1 MSEPQKLEGPLIQ
14 LKGIEKRYQ
23 SGEQEVTVLHPLD
36 LCIQAGEMVAIV
48 GASGSG
54 KSTLMNLLGCL
65 DRPSAGQY
73 LFRGQDT
80 ARLDALAL
88 ARLRCHHFGFIFQRY
103 HLLPH
108 LDATANVEIPAVY
121 AGTARA
127 ERQQRARALLSRL
140 GLADRSHHRPGQLSG
155 GQQQRVSI
163 ARALANGGEVILADE
178 PTGALDSHSGKEVMA
193 ILKELHAQGHTIILV
208 THDMA
213 VANHADRIITLRDG
227 RVVED
232 SAQPAKSADQAGRI
246 DTLRD
251 GRVVEDSGQ
260 AAKSA
265 NHADRIDTLR
275 DERAAEE
282 NGQDAP
288 AAQGTALPQAGVTKA
303 AGKPSKGA
311 IPPHIAPAK
320 GSKLGWDRYREA
332 ARMAVHAMLAH
343 RMRTFLTMLGIII
356 GIAAVVSVVALGQG
370 ARAKVINDINAMG
383 TNTIDIFPGKDWG
396 DEKAAS
402 IQTLNERDLDALLGQ
417 PYLEGASP
425 QIATSGQL
433 RYRNKTSTGNVVGV
447 GSDFFRVKGMTLT
460 QGRLFD
466 ERDIQSRTAVAVV
479 DGKTIESL
487 LGKEDPVG
495 QVVLVGTL
503 PVRII
508 GVVAQETGFGR
519 SSQSVSIW
527 LPYSAVMSRLISQN
541 HFSQITIRVKDG
553 IQPALAEQAAVAL
566 LTQRHGVKDFFTFS
580 SDSIIK
586 SVEKTTATMTLL
598 VSAIAVISLIV
609 GGVGVMNI
617 MLVSVVERTREIGIR
632 IAVGARQSDI
642 LQQFLIEAVMVS
654 LLGGLLGIGL
664 ALLIGFVFSLFVES
678 FQMSFSLFSILM
690 AFGCSSLIGILFGY
704 LPARNAAR
712 LDPVEA
718 LARE

>member
-1 MSEPQKLEGPLIQ
+1 MSEPLIQ
-14 LKGIEKRYQ
+14 LKGIERRYQ

-36 LCIQAGEMVAIV
+36 LTIEAGEMIAIV

-80 ARLDALAL
+80 ATLDALSL

-108 LDATANVEIPAVY
+108 LNAAANVEIPAVY
-121 AGTARA
+121 AGTSRPDRQARSN
-127 ERQQRARALLSRL
+127 ALLTRL
-140 GLADRSHHRPGQLSG
+140 GLSDRSHHTPGQLSG

-178 PTGALDSHSGKEVMA
+178 PTGALDSQSGKEVMA

-213 VANHADRIITLRDG
+213 VASHADRIITLHDG
-227 RVVED
+227 RV
-232 SAQPAKSADQAGRI
+232 
-246 DTLRD
+246 L
-251 GRVVEDSGQ
+251 EDSGKP
-260 AAKSA
+260 ATTTA
-265 NHADRIDTLR
+265 RL
-275 DERAAEE
+275 
-282 NGQDAP
+282 P
-288 AAQGTALPQAGVTKA
+288 AASPA
-303 AGKPSKGA
+303 ARASGND
-311 IPPHIAPAK
+311 
-320 GSKLGWDRYREA
+320 WDRYREA
-332 ARMAVHAMLAH
+332 GRMALHAMLAH

-370 ARAKVINDINAMG
+370 ARAKVVDQINAMG

-402 IQTLNERDLDALLGQ
+402 IQTLNKRDLDALLGQ

-425 QIATSGQL
+425 QIASSGQL
-433 RYRNKTSTGNVVGV
+433 RYRNKTSSGSIVGV
-447 GSDFFRVKGMTLT
+447 GSDFFRVKGMKLT
-460 QGRLFD
+460 SGRLFD
-466 ERDIQSRTAVAVV
+466 ERDIQNRAAVAVV

-508 GVVAQETGFGR
+508 GVVEEETGFGR
-519 SSQSVSIW
+519 SSQSVNVW

-541 HFSQITIRVKDG
+541 HFSQLTIRVKDG
-553 IQPALAEQAAVAL
+553 VQPALAEQAAIEL

-654 LLGGLLGIGL
+654 LLGGMLGVGVSLFIGL
-664 ALLIGFVFSLFVES
+664 LFSLFVES
-678 FQMSFSLFSILM
+678 IQMQFSLFSILM

>member
-1 MSEPQKLEGPLIQ
+1 MSEPLIQ
-14 LKGIEKRYQ
+14 LKGIERRYQ

-36 LCIQAGEMVAIV
+36 LTIEAGEMIAIV

-65 DRPSAGQY
+65 DRPSSGQY

-80 ARLDALAL
+80 ATLDALSL

-108 LDATANVEIPAVY
+108 LNAAANVEIPAVY
-121 AGTARA
+121 AGTPRA
-127 ERQQRARALLSRL
+127 ERQARSQALLTRL
-140 GLADRSHHRPGQLSG
+140 GLSDRSHHTPSQLSG

-178 PTGALDSHSGKEVMA
+178 PTGALDSQSGKEVMA

-208 THDMA
+208 THDME
-213 VANHADRIITLRDG
+213 VASHADRIITLKDG
-227 RVVED
+227 RV
-232 SAQPAKSADQAGRI
+232 Q
-246 DTLRD
+246 
-251 GRVVEDSGQ
+251 EDSGRKP
-260 AAKSA
+260 AAVPVTPTA
-265 NHADRIDTLR
+265 
-275 DERAAEE
+275 
-282 NGQDAP
+282 AP
-288 AAQGTALPQAGVTKA
+288 AGKEGAG
-303 AGKPSKGA
+303 
-311 IPPHIAPAK
+311 HD
-320 GSKLGWDRYREA
+320 WDRYREA
-332 ARMAVHAMLAH
+332 ARMALHAMLAH

-370 ARAKVINDINAMG
+370 ARAKVIDQINAMG

-402 IQTLNERDLDALLGQ
+402 IQTLNKRDLDALLGQ

-425 QIATSGQL
+425 QIAAPGQL
-433 RYRNKTSTGNVVGV
+433 RYRNKTSSGSIVGV
-447 GSDFFRVKGMTLT
+447 GNDFFRVKGMKLT
-460 QGRLFD
+460 NGRLFD
-466 ERDIQSRTAVAVV
+466 ERDIQNRAAVAVV

-487 LGKEDPVG
+487 LGKQDPVG

-508 GVVAQETGFGR
+508 GVVEEETGFGR
-519 SSQSVSIW
+519 SSQSVNVW

-541 HFSQITIRVKDG
+541 HFSQLTIRVKDG
-553 IQPALAEQAAVAL
+553 VQPALAEQAAIEL

-586 SVEKTTATMTLL
+586 SVENTTATMTLL

-654 LLGGLLGIGL
+654 LLGGMLGVGVSLFIGL
-664 ALLIGFVFSLFVES
+664 LFSLFVES
-678 FQMSFSLFSILM
+678 IQMHFSLFSILM

>member
-1 MSEPQKLEGPLIQ
+1 MSEPLIQ
-14 LKGIEKRYQ
+14 LKGIERRYQ

-36 LCIQAGEMVAIV
+36 LTIEAGEMIAIV

-80 ARLDALAL
+80 ATLDALSL

-108 LDATANVEIPAVY
+108 LNAAANVEIPAVY
-121 AGTARA
+121 AGTSRPDRQARSN
-127 ERQQRARALLSRL
+127 ALLTRL
-140 GLADRSHHRPGQLSG
+140 GLSDRSHHTPGQLSG

-178 PTGALDSHSGKEVMA
+178 PTGALDSQSGKEVMA
-193 ILKELHAQGHTIILV
+193 ILKELHVQGHTIILV

-213 VANHADRIITLRDG
+213 VASHADRIITLRDG
-227 RVVED
+227 RV
-232 SAQPAKSADQAGRI
+232 
-246 DTLRD
+246 L
-251 GRVVEDSGQ
+251 EDSGKP
-260 AAKSA
+260 ATTTAC
-265 NHADRIDTLR
+265 L
-275 DERAAEE
+275 
-282 NGQDAP
+282 P
-288 AAQGTALPQAGVTKA
+288 AASPA
-303 AGKPSKGA
+303 ARASGND
-311 IPPHIAPAK
+311 
-320 GSKLGWDRYREA
+320 WDRYREA
-332 ARMAVHAMLAH
+332 GRMALHAMLAH

-370 ARAKVINDINAMG
+370 ARAKVVDQINAMG

-402 IQTLNERDLDALLGQ
+402 IQTLNKRDLDALLGQ

-425 QIATSGQL
+425 QIASSGQL
-433 RYRNKTSTGNVVGV
+433 RYRNKTSSGSIVGV
-447 GSDFFRVKGMTLT
+447 GSDFFRVKGMKLT
-460 QGRLFD
+460 SGRLFD
-466 ERDIQSRTAVAVV
+466 ERDIQNRAAVAVV

-508 GVVAQETGFGR
+508 GVVEEETGFGR
-519 SSQSVSIW
+519 SSQSVNVW

-541 HFSQITIRVKDG
+541 HFSQLTIRVKDG
-553 IQPALAEQAAVAL
+553 VQPALAEQAAIEL

-654 LLGGLLGIGL
+654 LLGGMLGVGVSLFIGL
-664 ALLIGFVFSLFVES
+664 LFSLFVES
-678 FQMSFSLFSILM
+678 IQMQFSLFSILM

>member
-1 MSEPQKLEGPLIQ
+1 MIQ
-14 LKGIEKRYQ
+14 LKGIERRYQ

-36 LCIQAGEMVAIV
+36 LTIEAGEMIAIV

-65 DRPSAGQY
+65 DRPSSGQY

-80 ARLDALAL
+80 ATLDALSL

-108 LDATANVEIPAVY
+108 LNAAANVEIPAVY
-121 AGTARA
+121 AGTPRA
-127 ERQQRARALLSRL
+127 ERQARSQALLTRL
-140 GLADRSHHRPGQLSG
+140 GLSERSHHTPSQLSG

-178 PTGALDSHSGKEVMA
+178 PTGALDSQSGKEVMA

-208 THDMA
+208 THDME
-213 VANHADRIITLRDG
+213 VASHADRIITLKDG
-227 RVVED
+227 RV
-232 SAQPAKSADQAGRI
+232 Q
-246 DTLRD
+246 
-251 GRVVEDSGQ
+251 EDSGRKP
-260 AAKSA
+260 AAVPVTPTA
-265 NHADRIDTLR
+265 
-275 DERAAEE
+275 
-282 NGQDAP
+282 AP
-288 AAQGTALPQAGVTKA
+288 AGKEGAG
-303 AGKPSKGA
+303 
-311 IPPHIAPAK
+311 HD
-320 GSKLGWDRYREA
+320 WDRYREA
-332 ARMAVHAMLAH
+332 ARMALHAMLAH

-370 ARAKVINDINAMG
+370 ARAKVIDQINAMG

-402 IQTLNERDLDALLGQ
+402 IQTLNKRDLDALLGQ

-425 QIATSGQL
+425 QIAAPGQL
-433 RYRNKTSTGNVVGV
+433 RYRNKTSSGSIVGV
-447 GSDFFRVKGMTLT
+447 GNDFFRVKGMKLT
-460 QGRLFD
+460 NGRLFD
-466 ERDIQSRTAVAVV
+466 ERDIQNRAAVAVV

-487 LGKEDPVG
+487 LGKQDPVG

-508 GVVAQETGFGR
+508 GVVEEETGFGR
-519 SSQSVSIW
+519 SSQSVNVW

-541 HFSQITIRVKDG
+541 HFSQLTIRVKDG
-553 IQPALAEQAAVAL
+553 VQPALAEQAAIEL

-654 LLGGLLGIGL
+654 LLGGMLGVGVSLFIGL
-664 ALLIGFVFSLFVES
+664 LFSLFVES
-678 FQMSFSLFSILM
+678 IQMHFSLFSILM

>member
-1 MSEPQKLEGPLIQ
+1 MSEPLIR
-14 LKGIEKRYQ
+14 LKGIERRYQ
-23 SGEQEVTVLHPLD
+23 SGEHEVTVLHPLD
-36 LCIQAGEMVAIV
+36 LAIDAGEMVAIV

-65 DRPSAGQY
+65 DRPSRGQY

-80 ARLDALAL
+80 ATLDALSL

-108 LDATANVEIPAVY
+108 LDAAANVEIPAIY
-121 AGTARA
+121 AGTARLD
-127 ERQQRARALLSRL
+127 RQARARTLLTRL
-140 GLADRSHHRPGQLSG
+140 GLQDRSHHRPGQLSG

-178 PTGALDSHSGKEVMA
+178 PTGALDSQSGKEVMA

-213 VANHADRIITLRDG
+213 VASHADRIITLRDG

-232 SAQPAKSADQAGRI
+232 SGHRATDDNAASPSGAPAHPLPG
-246 DTLRD
+246 D
-251 GRVVEDSGQ
+251 GSQ
-260 AAKSA
+260 LAAPSV
-265 NHADRIDTLR
+265 
-275 DERAAEE
+275 
-282 NGQDAP
+282 GQDAQSTG
-288 AAQGTALPQAGVTKA
+288 AAVRTA
-303 AGKPSKGA
+303 SR
-311 IPPHIAPAK
+311 
-320 GSKLGWDRYREA
+320 GWDRYREA
-332 ARMAVHAMLAH
+332 GRMALHAMLAH

-370 ARAKVINDINAMG
+370 ARAKVIDDINAMG

-433 RYRNKTSTGNVVGV
+433 RYRNKTSSGSVIGV
-447 GSDFFRVKGMTLT
+447 GNDFFRVKGMTLT
-460 QGRLFD
+460 QGRLLD
-466 ERDIQSRTAVAVV
+466 ERDIRNRTAVAVV

-487 LGKEDPVG
+487 LGKVDPVG

-503 PVRII
+503 PVRIV
-508 GVVAQETGFGR
+508 GVVTQETGFGR
-519 SSQSVSIW
+519 SSQSVNVW
-527 LPYSAVMSRLISQN
+527 LPYSAVMSRLLSQQ
-541 HFSQITIRVKDG
+541 HFTQITIRVKDG
-553 IQPALAEQAAVAL
+553 VQPALAEQAAVAL

-580 SDSIIK
+580 SDSIVK
-586 SVEKTTATMTLL
+586 SVEKTTATLTLL

-664 ALLIGFVFSLFVES
+664 ALLIGALFSLLVES
-678 FQMSFSLFSILM
+678 FQMRFSLFSILM

>member
-1 MSEPQKLEGPLIQ
+1 MSEPLIQ
-14 LKGIEKRYQ
+14 LKGIERRYQ

-36 LCIQAGEMVAIV
+36 LTIEAGEMIAIV

-65 DRPSAGQY
+65 DRPSSGQY

-80 ARLDALAL
+80 ATLDALSL

-108 LDATANVEIPAVY
+108 LNAAANVEIPAVY
-121 AGTARA
+121 AGTPRA
-127 ERQQRARALLSRL
+127 ERQARSQALLTRL
-140 GLADRSHHRPGQLSG
+140 GLSDRSHHTPSQLSG

-178 PTGALDSHSGKEVMA
+178 PTGALDSQSGKEVMA

-208 THDMA
+208 THDME
-213 VANHADRIITLRDG
+213 VANHADRIITLKDG
-227 RVVED
+227 RV
-232 SAQPAKSADQAGRI
+232 Q
-246 DTLRD
+246 
-251 GRVVEDSGQ
+251 EDSGRKP
-260 AAKSA
+260 AAVPVTPTA
-265 NHADRIDTLR
+265 
-275 DERAAEE
+275 
-282 NGQDAP
+282 AP
-288 AAQGTALPQAGVTKA
+288 ASKEGAG
-303 AGKPSKGA
+303 
-311 IPPHIAPAK
+311 H
-320 GSKLGWDRYREA
+320 GWDRYREA
-332 ARMAVHAMLAH
+332 ARMALHAMLAH

-370 ARAKVINDINAMG
+370 ARAKVIDQINAMG

-402 IQTLNERDLDALLGQ
+402 IQTLNKSDLDALLGQ

-425 QIATSGQL
+425 QIAASGQL
-433 RYRNKTSTGNVVGV
+433 RYRNKTSSGSIVGV
-447 GSDFFRVKGMTLT
+447 GSDFFRVKGMKLT
-460 QGRLFD
+460 NGRLFD
-466 ERDIQSRTAVAVV
+466 KRDIQNRTAVAVV

-487 LGKEDPVG
+487 LGKQDPVG

-508 GVVAQETGFGR
+508 GVVEEETGFGR
-519 SSQSVSIW
+519 SSQSVNVW

-541 HFSQITIRVKDG
+541 HFSQLTIRVKDG
-553 IQPALAEQAAVAL
+553 VQPALAEQAAIEL

-654 LLGGLLGIGL
+654 LLGGMLGVGVSLFIGL
-664 ALLIGFVFSLFVES
+664 LFSLFVES
-678 FQMSFSLFSILM
+678 IQMHFSLFSILM

>member
-1 MSEPQKLEGPLIQ
+1 MSEPLIQ
-14 LKGIEKRYQ
+14 LKGIERRYQ
-23 SGEQEVTVLHPLD
+23 SGEHEVTVLHPLD
-36 LCIQAGEMVAIV
+36 LTIAAGEMVAIV

-65 DRPSAGQY
+65 DRPSGGQY

-80 ARLDALAL
+80 AGLDALAL

-108 LDATANVEIPAVY
+108 LDAAANVEIPAIY
-121 AGTARA
+121 AGTSRP
-127 ERQQRARALLSRL
+127 ERQIRARTLLTRL
-140 GLADRSHHRPGQLSG
+140 GLSDRSHHRPGQLSG

-193 ILKELHAQGHTIILV
+193 ILKELHEQGHTIILV

-213 VANHADRIITLRDG
+213 VANHANRIITLRDG

-232 SAQPAKSADQAGRI
+232 SGQPAASLAISASQAHGEESQQIPQTAVDQVSSG
-246 DTLRD
+246 LP
-251 GRVVEDSGQ
+251 GQ
-260 AAKSA
+260 AAKQEVREPA
-265 NHADRIDTLR
+265 PDRI
-275 DERAAEE
+275 A
-282 NGQDAP
+282 
-288 AAQGTALPQAGVTKA
+288 TASVARR
-303 AGKPSKGA
+303 
-311 IPPHIAPAK
+311 
-320 GSKLGWDRYREA
+320 GSQGWDRYREA
-332 ARMAVHAMLAH
+332 GRMALHAMLAH

-370 ARAKVINDINAMG
+370 ARAKVIDDINAMG

-433 RYRNKTSTGNVVGV
+433 RYRNKTSSGSVLGV

-460 QGRLFD
+460 QGRLLD
-466 ERDIQSRTAVAVV
+466 ERDIRSRAAVAVV
-479 DGKTIESL
+479 DGKTITSL
-487 LGKEDPVG
+487 LGKTDPVG

-503 PVRII
+503 PVRIV
-508 GVVAQETGFGR
+508 GVVAQETGFGP
-519 SSQSVSIW
+519 SSQSVNVW
-527 LPYSAVMSRLISQN
+527 LPYSAVMSRLISQS

-553 IQPALAEQAAVAL
+553 VQPALAEQAAVAL

-580 SDSIIK
+580 SDSIVK
-586 SVEKTTATMTLL
+586 SVEKTTATLTLL

-664 ALLIGFVFSLFVES
+664 AMFIGFVFSLLVES
-678 FQMSFSLFSILM
+678 FQMRFSLFSILM

>member
-1 MSEPQKLEGPLIQ
+1 MSETLIQ
-14 LKGIEKRYQ
+14 LKGIERRYQ
-23 SGEQEVTVLHPLD
+23 SGEHEVTVLHPLD
-36 LCIQAGEMVAIV
+36 LTIEAGEMIAIV

-80 ARLDALAL
+80 ATLDALSL

-108 LDATANVEIPAVY
+108 LNAAANVEIPAVY
-121 AGTARA
+121 AGASRP
-127 ERQQRARALLSRL
+127 ERQARSQALLARL
-140 GLADRSHHRPGQLSG
+140 GLSDRSHHTPGQLSG

-178 PTGALDSHSGKEVMA
+178 PTGALDSQSGKEVMA

-213 VANHADRIITLRDG
+213 VASHADRIITLRDG
-227 RVVED
+227 RV
-232 SAQPAKSADQAGRI
+232 
-246 DTLRD
+246 L
-251 GRVVEDSGQ
+251 EDSGKP
-260 AAKSA
+260 ATASVPLPP
-265 NHADRIDTLR
+265 TT
-275 DERAAEE
+275 
-282 NGQDAP
+282 P
-288 AAQGTALPQAGVTKA
+288 AARVT
-303 AGKPSKGA
+303 GN
-311 IPPHIAPAK
+311 
-320 GSKLGWDRYREA
+320 GWDRYREA
-332 ARMAVHAMLAH
+332 GRMALHAMLAH

-370 ARAKVINDINAMG
+370 ARAKVIAQINAMG
-383 TNTIDIFPGKDWG
+383 TNTIEIFPGKDWG

-402 IQTLNERDLDALLGQ
+402 IQTLNKRDLDALLGQ

-425 QIATSGQL
+425 QITSAGQL
-433 RYRNKTSTGNVVGV
+433 RYRNKTISGSIVGV
-447 GSDFFRVKGMTLT
+447 GSDFFRVKGMKLT
-460 QGRLFD
+460 SGRLFD
-466 ERDIQSRTAVAVV
+466 ERDIQNRAAMAVV
-479 DGKTIESL
+479 DSKTIKSL
-487 LGKEDPVG
+487 LGEKDPVG

-508 GVVAQETGFGR
+508 GVVEEETGFGR
-519 SSQSVSIW
+519 SGQSVNIW

-541 HFSQITIRVKDG
+541 HFSQLTIRVKDG
-553 IQPALAEQAAVAL
+553 VQPALAEQAVIAL

-580 SDSIIK
+580 SDNIIK

-617 MLVSVVERTREIGIR
+617 MLVSVIERTREIGIR

-654 LLGGLLGIGL
+654 LLGGMLGVGVS
-664 ALLIGFVFSLFVES
+664 LLIGLLFSLFVES
-678 FQMSFSLFSILM
+678 IQMQFSLFSILM

>member
-1 MSEPQKLEGPLIQ
+1 MSEPLIQ
-14 LKGIEKRYQ
+14 LKGIERRYQ

-36 LCIQAGEMVAIV
+36 LTIEAGEMIAIV

-65 DRPSAGQY
+65 DRPSSGQY

-80 ARLDALAL
+80 ATLDALSL

-108 LDATANVEIPAVY
+108 LNAAANVEIPAVY
-121 AGTARA
+121 AGTPRA
-127 ERQQRARALLSRL
+127 ERQARSQALLTRL
-140 GLADRSHHRPGQLSG
+140 GLSDRSHHTPSQLSG

-178 PTGALDSHSGKEVMA
+178 PTGALDSQSGKEVMA

-208 THDMA
+208 THDME
-213 VANHADRIITLRDG
+213 VASHADRIITLKDG
-227 RVVED
+227 RV
-232 SAQPAKSADQAGRI
+232 Q
-246 DTLRD
+246 
-251 GRVVEDSGQ
+251 EDSGRKP
-260 AAKSA
+260 AAVPVTPTA
-265 NHADRIDTLR
+265 
-275 DERAAEE
+275 
-282 NGQDAP
+282 AP
-288 AAQGTALPQAGVTKA
+288 ASKEGAG
-303 AGKPSKGA
+303 
-311 IPPHIAPAK
+311 HD
-320 GSKLGWDRYREA
+320 WDRYREA
-332 ARMAVHAMLAH
+332 ARMALHAMLAH

-370 ARAKVINDINAMG
+370 ARAKVIDQINAMG

-402 IQTLNERDLDALLGQ
+402 IQTLNKRDLDALLGQ

-425 QIATSGQL
+425 QIAAPGQL
-433 RYRNKTSTGNVVGV
+433 RYRNKTSSGSIVGV
-447 GSDFFRVKGMTLT
+447 GNDFFRVKGMKLT
-460 QGRLFD
+460 NGRLFD
-466 ERDIQSRTAVAVV
+466 ERDIQNRAAVAVV

-487 LGKEDPVG
+487 LGKQDPVG

-508 GVVAQETGFGR
+508 GVVEEETGFGR
-519 SSQSVSIW
+519 SSQSVNVW

-541 HFSQITIRVKDG
+541 HFSQLTIRVKDG
-553 IQPALAEQAAVAL
+553 VQPALAEQAAIEL

-654 LLGGLLGIGL
+654 LLGGMLGVGVSLFIGL
-664 ALLIGFVFSLFVES
+664 LFSLFVES
-678 FQMSFSLFSILM
+678 IQMHFSLFSILM

>member
-1 MSEPQKLEGPLIQ
+1 MSEPLIR
-14 LKGIEKRYQ
+14 LKGIERRYQ
-23 SGEQEVTVLHPLD
+23 SGEHEVTVLHPLD
-36 LCIQAGEMVAIV
+36 LAIDAGEMVAIV

-65 DRPSAGQY
+65 DRPSGGQY

-80 ARLDALAL
+80 ATLDALSL

-108 LDATANVEIPAVY
+108 LDAAANVEIPAIY
-121 AGTARA
+121 AGTARLD
-127 ERQQRARALLSRL
+127 RQARARTLLTRL
-140 GLADRSHHRPGQLSG
+140 GLQDRSHHRPGQLSG

-178 PTGALDSHSGKEVMA
+178 PTGALDSQSGKEVMA

-213 VANHADRIITLRDG
+213 VASHADRIITLRDG

-232 SAQPAKSADQAGRI
+232 SGHRATDDNAASPSGAPAHPLPG
-246 DTLRD
+246 D
-251 GRVVEDSGQ
+251 GSQ
-260 AAKSA
+260 LAAPSV
-265 NHADRIDTLR
+265 
-275 DERAAEE
+275 
-282 NGQDAP
+282 GQDA
-288 AAQGTALPQAGVTKA
+288 QGTGA
-303 AGKPSKGA
+303 AVRTASR
-311 IPPHIAPAK
+311 
-320 GSKLGWDRYREA
+320 GWDRYREA
-332 ARMAVHAMLAH
+332 GRMALHAMLAH

-370 ARAKVINDINAMG
+370 ARAKVIDDINAMG

-433 RYRNKTSTGNVVGV
+433 RYRNKTSSGSVIGV
-447 GSDFFRVKGMTLT
+447 GNDFFRVKGMTLT
-460 QGRLFD
+460 QGRLLD
-466 ERDIQSRTAVAVV
+466 ERDIRNRTAVAVV

-487 LGKEDPVG
+487 LGKVDPVG

-503 PVRII
+503 PVRIV
-508 GVVAQETGFGR
+508 GVVTQETGFGR
-519 SSQSVSIW
+519 SSQSVNVW
-527 LPYSAVMSRLISQN
+527 LPYSAVMSRLLSQQ
-541 HFSQITIRVKDG
+541 HFTQITIRVKDG
-553 IQPALAEQAAVAL
+553 VQPALAEQAAVAL

-580 SDSIIK
+580 SDSIVK
-586 SVEKTTATMTLL
+586 SVEKTTATLTLL

-664 ALLIGFVFSLFVES
+664 ALLIGALFSLLVES
-678 FQMSFSLFSILM
+678 FQMRFSLFSILM

>member
-1 MSEPQKLEGPLIQ
+1 MSETLIQ
-14 LKGIEKRYQ
+14 LKGIERRYQ
-23 SGEQEVTVLHPLD
+23 SGEHEVTVLHPLD
-36 LCIQAGEMVAIV
+36 LTIEAGEMIAIV

-80 ARLDALAL
+80 ATLDALSL

-108 LDATANVEIPAVY
+108 LNAAANVEIPAVY
-121 AGTARA
+121 AGASRP
-127 ERQQRARALLSRL
+127 ERQARSQALLARL
-140 GLADRSHHRPGQLSG
+140 GLSDRSHHTPGQLSG

-178 PTGALDSHSGKEVMA
+178 PTGALDSQSGKEVMT

-213 VANHADRIITLRDG
+213 VASHADRIITLRDG
-227 RVVED
+227 RVLED
-232 SAQPAKSADQAGRI
+232 NGKPATASAPLPPRP
-246 DTLRD
+246 
-251 GRVVEDSGQ
+251 
-260 AAKSA
+260 
-265 NHADRIDTLR
+265 
-275 DERAAEE
+275 
-282 NGQDAP
+282 P
-288 AAQGTALPQAGVTKA
+288 AARATGN
-303 AGKPSKGA
+303 
-311 IPPHIAPAK
+311 
-320 GSKLGWDRYREA
+320 GWDRYREA
-332 ARMAVHAMLAH
+332 GRMALHAMLAH

-370 ARAKVINDINAMG
+370 ARAKVIEQINAMG
-383 TNTIDIFPGKDWG
+383 TNTIEIFPGKDWG

-402 IQTLNERDLDALLGQ
+402 IQTLNKRDLDALLGQ

-425 QIATSGQL
+425 QITSAGQL
-433 RYRNKTSTGNVVGV
+433 RYRNKTSSGSIVGV
-447 GSDFFRVKGMTLT
+447 GSDFFRVKGMKLT
-460 QGRLFD
+460 SGRLFD
-466 ERDIQSRTAVAVV
+466 ERDIQNRAAMAVV
-479 DGKTIESL
+479 DSKTIKSL
-487 LGKEDPVG
+487 LGEKDPVG

-508 GVVAQETGFGR
+508 GVVEEETGFGR
-519 SSQSVSIW
+519 SGQSVNIW

-541 HFSQITIRVKDG
+541 HFSQLTIRVKDG
-553 IQPALAEQAAVAL
+553 VQPALAEQAVIAL

-580 SDSIIK
+580 SDNIIK

-654 LLGGLLGIGL
+654 LLGGMLGVGVS
-664 ALLIGFVFSLFVES
+664 LLIGLLFSLFVES
-678 FQMSFSLFSILM
+678 IQMQFSLFSILM

>member
-1 MSEPQKLEGPLIQ
+1 VSETLIQ
-14 LKGIEKRYQ
+14 LKGIERRYQ
-23 SGEQEVTVLHPLD
+23 SGEHEVTVLHPLD
-36 LCIQAGEMVAIV
+36 LTIEAGEMIAIV

-80 ARLDALAL
+80 ATLDALSL

-108 LDATANVEIPAVY
+108 LNAAANVEIPAVY
-121 AGTARA
+121 AGASRP
-127 ERQQRARALLSRL
+127 ERQARSQALLARL
-140 GLADRSHHRPGQLSG
+140 GLSDRSHHTPGQLSG

-178 PTGALDSHSGKEVMA
+178 PTGALDSQSGKEVMA

-213 VANHADRIITLRDG
+213 VASHADRIITLRDG
-227 RVVED
+227 RV
-232 SAQPAKSADQAGRI
+232 
-246 DTLRD
+246 L
-251 GRVVEDSGQ
+251 EDSGKP
-260 AAKSA
+260 ATASVPLPP
-265 NHADRIDTLR
+265 TT
-275 DERAAEE
+275 
-282 NGQDAP
+282 P
-288 AAQGTALPQAGVTKA
+288 AARVT
-303 AGKPSKGA
+303 GND
-311 IPPHIAPAK
+311 
-320 GSKLGWDRYREA
+320 WDRYREA
-332 ARMAVHAMLAH
+332 GRMALHAMLAH

-370 ARAKVINDINAMG
+370 ARAKVIEQINAMG
-383 TNTIDIFPGKDWG
+383 TNTIEIFPGKDWG

-402 IQTLNERDLDALLGQ
+402 IQTLNKRDLDALLGQ

-425 QIATSGQL
+425 QITSPGQL
-433 RYRNKTSTGNVVGV
+433 RYRNKTSSGSIVGV
-447 GSDFFRVKGMTLT
+447 GSDFFRVKGMKLT
-460 QGRLFD
+460 SGRLFD
-466 ERDIQSRTAVAVV
+466 ERDIQNRAAMAVV
-479 DGKTIESL
+479 DSKTIKSL
-487 LGKEDPVG
+487 LGEKDPVG

-508 GVVAQETGFGR
+508 GVVEEETGFGR
-519 SSQSVSIW
+519 SGQSVNIW

-541 HFSQITIRVKDG
+541 HFSQLTIRVKDG
-553 IQPALAEQAAVAL
+553 VQPALAEQAVIAL

-580 SDSIIK
+580 SDNIIK

-654 LLGGLLGIGL
+654 LLGGMLGVGVS
-664 ALLIGFVFSLFVES
+664 LLIGLLFSLFVES
-678 FQMSFSLFSILM
+678 IQMQFSLFSILM

>member
-1 MSEPQKLEGPLIQ
+1 MSEPLIR
-14 LKGIEKRYQ
+14 LKGIERRYQ
-23 SGEQEVTVLHPLD
+23 SGEHEVTVLHPLD
-36 LCIQAGEMVAIV
+36 LAIDAGEMVAIV

-65 DRPSAGQY
+65 DHPSGGQY

-80 ARLDALAL
+80 ATLDALSL

-108 LDATANVEIPAVY
+108 LDAAANVEIPAIY
-121 AGTARA
+121 AGTARLD
-127 ERQQRARALLSRL
+127 RQARARTLLTRL
-140 GLADRSHHRPGQLSG
+140 GLQDRSHHRPGQLSG

-178 PTGALDSHSGKEVMA
+178 PTGALDSQSGKEVMA

-213 VANHADRIITLRDG
+213 VASHADRIITLRDG

-232 SAQPAKSADQAGRI
+232 SGHRATDDNAPSPSPSGAPAHPLPG
-246 DTLRD
+246 D
-251 GRVVEDSGQ
+251 GSQLAPPPV
-260 AAKSA
+260 
-265 NHADRIDTLR
+265 
-275 DERAAEE
+275 
-282 NGQDAP
+282 GQDA
-288 AAQGTALPQAGVTKA
+288 QGTGA
-303 AGKPSKGA
+303 AVCTASR
-311 IPPHIAPAK
+311 
-320 GSKLGWDRYREA
+320 GWDRYREA
-332 ARMAVHAMLAH
+332 GRMALHAMLAH

-370 ARAKVINDINAMG
+370 ARAKVIDDINAMG

-433 RYRNKTSTGNVVGV
+433 RYRNKTSSGSVIGV
-447 GSDFFRVKGMTLT
+447 GNDFFRVKGMTLT
-460 QGRLFD
+460 QGRLLD
-466 ERDIQSRTAVAVV
+466 ERDIRNRTAVAVV

-487 LGKEDPVG
+487 LGQVDPVG

-503 PVRII
+503 PVRIV
-508 GVVAQETGFGR
+508 GVVTQETGFGR
-519 SSQSVSIW
+519 SSQSVNVW
-527 LPYSAVMSRLISQN
+527 LPYSAVMSRLLSQQ
-541 HFSQITIRVKDG
+541 HFTQITIRVKDG
-553 IQPALAEQAAVAL
+553 VQPALAEQAAVAL

-580 SDSIIK
+580 SDSIVK
-586 SVEKTTATMTLL
+586 SVEKTTATLTLL

-664 ALLIGFVFSLFVES
+664 ALLIGALFSLLVES
-678 FQMSFSLFSILM
+678 FQMRFSLFSILM

>member
-1 MSEPQKLEGPLIQ
+1 MSEPLIQ
-14 LKGIEKRYQ
+14 LKGIERRYQ

-36 LCIQAGEMVAIV
+36 LTIEAGEMIAIV

-80 ARLDALAL
+80 ATLDALSL

-108 LDATANVEIPAVY
+108 LNAAANVEIPAVY
-121 AGTARA
+121 AGTSRPDRQARSN
-127 ERQQRARALLSRL
+127 ALLARL
-140 GLADRSHHRPGQLSG
+140 GLSDRSHHTPGQLSG

-178 PTGALDSHSGKEVMA
+178 PTGALDSQSGKEVMA

-213 VANHADRIITLRDG
+213 VASHADRIITLRDG
-227 RVVED
+227 RV
-232 SAQPAKSADQAGRI
+232 
-246 DTLRD
+246 L
-251 GRVVEDSGQ
+251 EDSGKP
-260 AAKSA
+260 ATTTA
-265 NHADRIDTLR
+265 RL
-275 DERAAEE
+275 
-282 NGQDAP
+282 P
-288 AAQGTALPQAGVTKA
+288 AASPA
-303 AGKPSKGA
+303 ARASGND
-311 IPPHIAPAK
+311 
-320 GSKLGWDRYREA
+320 WDRYREA
-332 ARMAVHAMLAH
+332 GRMALHAMLAH

-370 ARAKVINDINAMG
+370 ARAKVVDQINAMG

-402 IQTLNERDLDALLGQ
+402 IQTLNKRDLDALLGQ

-425 QIATSGQL
+425 QIASSGQL
-433 RYRNKTSTGNVVGV
+433 RYRNKTSSGSIVGV
-447 GSDFFRVKGMTLT
+447 GSDFFRVKGMKLT
-460 QGRLFD
+460 SGRLFD
-466 ERDIQSRTAVAVV
+466 ERDIQNRAAVAVV

-508 GVVAQETGFGR
+508 GVVEEETGFGR
-519 SSQSVSIW
+519 SSQSVNVW

-541 HFSQITIRVKDG
+541 HFSQLTIRVKDG
-553 IQPALAEQAAVAL
+553 VQPALAEQAAIEL

-642 LQQFLIEAVMVS
+642 LQQFLIEALMVS
-654 LLGGLLGIGL
+654 LLGGMLGVGVSLFIGL
-664 ALLIGFVFSLFVES
+664 LFSLFVES
-678 FQMSFSLFSILM
+678 IQMQFSLFSILM

>member
-1 MSEPQKLEGPLIQ
+1 MSEPLIQ
-14 LKGIEKRYQ
+14 LKGIERRYQ
-23 SGEQEVTVLHPLD
+23 SGEHEVTVLHPLD
-36 LCIQAGEMVAIV
+36 LTIAAGEMVAIV

-65 DRPSAGQY
+65 DRPSGGQY

-80 ARLDALAL
+80 AGLDALAL

-108 LDATANVEIPAVY
+108 LDAAANVEIPAIY
-121 AGTARA
+121 AGTSRP
-127 ERQQRARALLSRL
+127 ERQIRARTLLTRL
-140 GLADRSHHRPGQLSG
+140 GLSDRSHHRPGQLSG

-193 ILKELHAQGHTIILV
+193 ILKELHEQGHTIILV

-213 VANHADRIITLRDG
+213 VANHANRIITLRDG

-232 SAQPAKSADQAGRI
+232 SGQPAASLAISASQAHGEESQQIPQAAVDQVSSG
-246 DTLRD
+246 LP
-251 GRVVEDSGQ
+251 GQ
-260 AAKSA
+260 AAVLEA
-265 NHADRIDTLR
+265 REPAPDRI
-275 DERAAEE
+275 A
-282 NGQDAP
+282 
-288 AAQGTALPQAGVTKA
+288 TASVARR
-303 AGKPSKGA
+303 
-311 IPPHIAPAK
+311 
-320 GSKLGWDRYREA
+320 GSQGWDRYREA
-332 ARMAVHAMLAH
+332 GRMALHAMLAH

-370 ARAKVINDINAMG
+370 ARAKVIDDINAMG

-433 RYRNKTSTGNVVGV
+433 RYRNKTSSGSVVGV

-460 QGRLFD
+460 QGRLLD
-466 ERDIQSRTAVAVV
+466 ERDIRSRTAVAVV
-479 DGKTIESL
+479 DGKTIASL
-487 LGKEDPVG
+487 LGKTDPVG

-503 PVRII
+503 PVRIV
-508 GVVAQETGFGR
+508 GVVAQETGFGP
-519 SSQSVSIW
+519 SSQSVNVW

-553 IQPALAEQAAVAL
+553 VQPALAEQAAVAL

-586 SVEKTTATMTLL
+586 SVEKTTATLTLL

-664 ALLIGFVFSLFVES
+664 AIFIGFIFSLLVES
-678 FQMSFSLFSILM
+678 FQMRFSLFSILM

>member
-1 MSEPQKLEGPLIQ
+1 MSEPLIQ
-14 LKGIEKRYQ
+14 LKGIERRYQ

-36 LCIQAGEMVAIV
+36 LTIEAGEMIAIV

-65 DRPSAGQY
+65 DRPSSGQY

-80 ARLDALAL
+80 ATLDALSL

-108 LDATANVEIPAVY
+108 LNAAANVEIPAVY
-121 AGTARA
+121 AGTPRA
-127 ERQQRARALLSRL
+127 ERQARSQALLTRL
-140 GLADRSHHRPGQLSG
+140 GLSDRSHHTPSQLSG

-178 PTGALDSHSGKEVMA
+178 PTGALDSQSGKEVMA

-208 THDMA
+208 THDME
-213 VANHADRIITLRDG
+213 VASHADRIITLKDG
-227 RVVED
+227 RV
-232 SAQPAKSADQAGRI
+232 Q
-246 DTLRD
+246 
-251 GRVVEDSGQ
+251 EDSGR
-260 AAKSA
+260 K
-265 NHADRIDTLR
+265 
-275 DERAAEE
+275 
-282 NGQDAP
+282 P
-288 AAQGTALPQAGVTKA
+288 ATVPVTPTAVP
-303 AGKPSKGA
+303 AGKEGA
-311 IPPHIAPAK
+311 GHD
-320 GSKLGWDRYREA
+320 WDRYREA
-332 ARMAVHAMLAH
+332 ARMALHAMLAH

-370 ARAKVINDINAMG
+370 ARAKVIDQINAMG

-402 IQTLNERDLDALLGQ
+402 IQTLNKRDLDALLGQ

-425 QIATSGQL
+425 QIAAPGQL
-433 RYRNKTSTGNVVGV
+433 RYRNKTSSGSIVGV
-447 GSDFFRVKGMTLT
+447 GNDFFRVKGMKLT
-460 QGRLFD
+460 NGRLFD
-466 ERDIQSRTAVAVV
+466 ERDIQNRAAVAVV

-487 LGKEDPVG
+487 PGKQDPVG

-508 GVVAQETGFGR
+508 GVVEEETGFGR
-519 SSQSVSIW
+519 SSQSVNVW

-541 HFSQITIRVKDG
+541 HFSQLTIRVKDG
-553 IQPALAEQAAVAL
+553 VQPALAEQAAIEL

-654 LLGGLLGIGL
+654 LLGGMLGVGVSLFIGL
-664 ALLIGFVFSLFVES
+664 LFSLFVES
-678 FQMSFSLFSILM
+678 IQMHFSLFSILM

>member
-1 MSEPQKLEGPLIQ
+1 MSEPLIQ
-14 LKGIEKRYQ
+14 LKGIERRYQ

-36 LCIQAGEMVAIV
+36 LTIEAGEMIAIV

-65 DRPSAGQY
+65 DRPSSGQY

-80 ARLDALAL
+80 ATLDALSL

-108 LDATANVEIPAVY
+108 LNAAANVEIPAVY
-121 AGTARA
+121 AGTPRA
-127 ERQQRARALLSRL
+127 ERQARSQALLTRL
-140 GLADRSHHRPGQLSG
+140 GLSDRSHHTPSQLSG

-178 PTGALDSHSGKEVMA
+178 PTGALDSQSGKEVMA
-193 ILKELHAQGHTIILV
+193 ILKELHAQGHIIILV
-208 THDMA
+208 THDME
-213 VANHADRIITLRDG
+213 VASHADRIITLKDG
-227 RVVED
+227 RV
-232 SAQPAKSADQAGRI
+232 Q
-246 DTLRD
+246 
-251 GRVVEDSGQ
+251 EDSGRKP
-260 AAKSA
+260 AAVPVTPTA
-265 NHADRIDTLR
+265 
-275 DERAAEE
+275 
-282 NGQDAP
+282 AP
-288 AAQGTALPQAGVTKA
+288 AGKEGAG
-303 AGKPSKGA
+303 
-311 IPPHIAPAK
+311 HD
-320 GSKLGWDRYREA
+320 WDRYREA
-332 ARMAVHAMLAH
+332 ARMALHAMLAH

-370 ARAKVINDINAMG
+370 ARAKVIDQINAMG

-402 IQTLNERDLDALLGQ
+402 IQTLNKRDLDALLGQ

-425 QIATSGQL
+425 QIAAPGQL
-433 RYRNKTSTGNVVGV
+433 RYRNKTSSGSIVGV
-447 GSDFFRVKGMTLT
+447 GNDFFRVKGMKLT
-460 QGRLFD
+460 NGRLFD
-466 ERDIQSRTAVAVV
+466 ERDIQNRAAVAVV

-487 LGKEDPVG
+487 LGKQDPVG

-508 GVVAQETGFGR
+508 GVVEEETGFGR
-519 SSQSVSIW
+519 SSQSVNVW

-541 HFSQITIRVKDG
+541 HFSQLTIRVKDG
-553 IQPALAEQAAVAL
+553 VQPALAEQAAIEL

-654 LLGGLLGIGL
+654 LLGGMLGVGVSLFIGL
-664 ALLIGFVFSLFVES
+664 LFSLFVES
-678 FQMSFSLFSILM
+678 IQMHFSLFSILM

>member
-1 MSEPQKLEGPLIQ
+1 MSKPLIQ
-14 LKGIEKRYQ
+14 LRGIERRYQ
-23 SGEQEVTVLHPLD
+23 SGDQEVTVLHPLNLTID
-36 LCIQAGEMVAIV
+36 AGEMIAIV

-65 DRPSAGQY
+65 DRPSSGQY
-73 LFRGQDT
+73 LFRGLDT
-80 ARLDALAL
+80 STLDALSL

-108 LDATANVEIPAVY
+108 LNAAANVEIPAVY
-121 AGTARA
+121 AGISRH
-127 ERQQRARALLSRL
+127 ERQARSQALLSRL
-140 GLADRSHHRPGQLSG
+140 GLSERSHHTPGQLSG

-178 PTGALDSHSGKEVMA
+178 PTGALDSQSGKEVMA
-193 ILKELHAQGHTIILV
+193 ILMELHAQGHTIILV
-208 THDMA
+208 THDME
-213 VANHADRIITLRDG
+213 VASHADRIITLRDG
-227 RVVED
+227 RM
-232 SAQPAKSADQAGRI
+232 
-246 DTLRD
+246 L
-251 GRVVEDSGQ
+251 EDSGKQ
-260 AAKSA
+260 SP
-265 NHADRIDTLR
+265 T
-275 DERAAEE
+275 
-282 NGQDAP
+282 
-288 AAQGTALPQAGVTKA
+288 
-303 AGKPSKGA
+303 KPSLQPVQPA
-311 IPPHIAPAK
+311 IKAS
-320 GSKLGWDRYREA
+320 GNDWDRYREA
-332 ARMAVHAMLAH
+332 GRMALHAMLAH

-370 ARAKVINDINAMG
+370 TRDQVIAQINAMG

-402 IQTLNERDLDALLGQ
+402 IKTLNQKDLDALIGQ

-425 QIATSGQL
+425 QIATQGQL
-433 RYRNKTSTGNVVGV
+433 RYRNKTSNGSIIGV
-447 GSDFFRVKGMTLT
+447 GSDFFRVKGMKLNS
-460 QGRLFD
+460 GRLLD
-466 ERDIQSRTAVAVV
+466 ERDIRQLAAVAVV
-479 DGKTIESL
+479 DSKTIGSL
-487 LGKEDPVG
+487 LGMEDPIG

-503 PVRII
+503 PVRIV
-508 GVVAQETGFGR
+508 GVVKEETTFGR
-519 SSQSVSIW
+519 NNQSVNVW
-527 LPYSAVMSRLISQN
+527 LPYSAVMGRLISQN
-541 HFSQITIRVKDG
+541 HFNQLTIRVKDG
-553 IQPALAEQAAVAL
+553 VQPALAEQAAIEL
-566 LTQRHGVKDFFTFS
+566 LTRRHGMKDFFTFS
-580 SDSIIK
+580 TDSIIK
-586 SVEKTTATMTLL
+586 SVERTTATMTQL

-654 LLGGLLGIGL
+654 LLGGVLGVGT
-664 ALLIGFVFSLFVES
+664 ALLIGLLFSQFVES
-678 FQMSFSLFSILM
+678 IQMHFSLFSILM

>member
-1 MSEPQKLEGPLIQ
+1 MIR
-14 LKGIEKRYQ
+14 LKGIERRYQ

-65 DRPSAGQY
+65 DRPSSGEY

-80 ARLDALAL
+80 AQLDALAL

-108 LDATANVEIPAVY
+108 LDAAANVEIPAIY
-121 AGTARA
+121 AGTSRP
-127 ERQQRARALLSRL
+127 ERQLRARTLLSRL
-140 GLADRSHHRPGQLSG
+140 GLSDRSHHRPGQLSG

-193 ILKELHAQGHTIILV
+193 ILKELHGRGHTIILV

-232 SAQPAKSADQAGRI
+232 SGQPATTTTDQAEPG
-246 DTLRD
+246 LPLPAEP
-251 GRVVEDSGQ
+251 VEKREPTPTH
-260 AAKSA
+260 AAS
-265 NHADRIDTLR
+265 
-275 DERAAEE
+275 
-282 NGQDAP
+282 QP
-288 AAQGTALPQAGVTKA
+288 AA
-303 AGKPSKGA
+303 S
-311 IPPHIAPAK
+311 IAK
-320 GSKLGWDRYREA
+320 RGSQGWDRYREA
-332 ARMAVHAMLAH
+332 GRMALHAMLAH

-433 RYRNKTSTGNVVGV
+433 RYRNKTSSGNVVGV

-487 LGKEDPVG
+487 LGKEDPIG

-519 SSQSVSIW
+519 SSQSVTVW

-664 ALLIGFVFSLFVES
+664 ALLIGFVFSLIVES
-678 FQMSFSLFSILM
+678 FQMHFSLFSILM

>member
-1 MSEPQKLEGPLIQ
+1 MSEPLIR
-14 LKGIEKRYQ
+14 LKGIERRYQ
-23 SGEQEVTVLHPLD
+23 SGEHEVTVLHPLD
-36 LCIQAGEMVAIV
+36 LAIDAGEMVAIV

-65 DRPSAGQY
+65 DRPSGGQY

-80 ARLDALAL
+80 ATLDALSL

-108 LDATANVEIPAVY
+108 LDAAANVEIPAIY
-121 AGTARA
+121 AGTARLD
-127 ERQQRARALLSRL
+127 RQARARTLLTRL
-140 GLADRSHHRPGQLSG
+140 GLQDRSHHRPGQLSG

-178 PTGALDSHSGKEVMA
+178 PTGALDSQSGKEVMT

-213 VANHADRIITLRDG
+213 VASHADRIITLRDG

-232 SAQPAKSADQAGRI
+232 SGHRATDDNAPSPSPSGAPAHPQPG
-246 DTLRD
+246 D
-251 GRVVEDSGQ
+251 GSQLAPPSV
-260 AAKSA
+260 
-265 NHADRIDTLR
+265 
-275 DERAAEE
+275 
-282 NGQDAP
+282 GQDAQSTG
-288 AAQGTALPQAGVTKA
+288 AAVRTA
-303 AGKPSKGA
+303 SR
-311 IPPHIAPAK
+311 
-320 GSKLGWDRYREA
+320 GWDRYREA
-332 ARMAVHAMLAH
+332 GRMALHAMLAH

-370 ARAKVINDINAMG
+370 ARAKVIDDINAMG

-433 RYRNKTSTGNVVGV
+433 RYRNKTSSGSVIGV
-447 GSDFFRVKGMTLT
+447 GNDFFRVKGMTLT
-460 QGRLFD
+460 QGRLLD
-466 ERDIQSRTAVAVV
+466 ERDIRNRTAVAVV

-487 LGKEDPVG
+487 LGKVDPVG

-503 PVRII
+503 PVRIV
-508 GVVAQETGFGR
+508 GVVTQETGFGR
-519 SSQSVSIW
+519 SSQSVNVW
-527 LPYSAVMSRLISQN
+527 LPYSAVMSRLLSQQ
-541 HFSQITIRVKDG
+541 HFTQITIRVKDG
-553 IQPALAEQAAVAL
+553 VQPALAEQAAVAL

-580 SDSIIK
+580 SDSIVK
-586 SVEKTTATMTLL
+586 SVEKTTATLTLL

-664 ALLIGFVFSLFVES
+664 ALLIGALFSLLVES
-678 FQMSFSLFSILM
+678 FQMRFSLFSILM

>member
-1 MSEPQKLEGPLIQ
+1 MSEPLIR
-14 LKGIEKRYQ
+14 LKGIERRYQ
-23 SGEQEVTVLHPLD
+23 SGEHEVTVLHPLD
-36 LCIQAGEMVAIV
+36 LAIDAGEMVAIV

-65 DRPSAGQY
+65 DHPSGGQY

-80 ARLDALAL
+80 ATLDALSL

-108 LDATANVEIPAVY
+108 LDAAANVEIPAIY
-121 AGTARA
+121 AGTARLD
-127 ERQQRARALLSRL
+127 RQARARTLLTRL
-140 GLADRSHHRPGQLSG
+140 GLQDRSHHRPGQLSG

-178 PTGALDSHSGKEVMA
+178 PTGALDSQSGKEVMA

-213 VANHADRIITLRDG
+213 VASHADRIITLRDG

-232 SAQPAKSADQAGRI
+232 SGHRATDDNAASPSGAQAHPLPG
-246 DTLRD
+246 D
-251 GRVVEDSGQ
+251 GSQLAPPSV
-260 AAKSA
+260 
-265 NHADRIDTLR
+265 
-275 DERAAEE
+275 
-282 NGQDAP
+282 GQDA
-288 AAQGTALPQAGVTKA
+288 QGT
-303 AGKPSKGA
+303 GA
-311 IPPHIAPAK
+311 VVRTA
-320 GSKLGWDRYREA
+320 SRGWDRYREA
-332 ARMAVHAMLAH
+332 GRMALHAMLAH

-370 ARAKVINDINAMG
+370 ARAKVIDDINAMG

-433 RYRNKTSTGNVVGV
+433 RYRNKTSSGSVIGV
-447 GSDFFRVKGMTLT
+447 GNDFFRVKGMTLT
-460 QGRLFD
+460 QGRLLD
-466 ERDIQSRTAVAVV
+466 ERDIRNRTAVAVV

-487 LGKEDPVG
+487 LGKVDPVG

-503 PVRII
+503 PVRIV
-508 GVVAQETGFGR
+508 GVVTQETGFGR
-519 SSQSVSIW
+519 SSQSVNVW
-527 LPYSAVMSRLISQN
+527 LPYSAVMSRLLSQQ
-541 HFSQITIRVKDG
+541 HFTQITIRVKDG
-553 IQPALAEQAAVAL
+553 VQPALAEQAAVAL

-580 SDSIIK
+580 SDSIVK
-586 SVEKTTATMTLL
+586 SVEKTTATLTLL

-664 ALLIGFVFSLFVES
+664 ALLIGALFSLLVES
-678 FQMSFSLFSILM
+678 FQMRFSLFSILM

>member
-1 MSEPQKLEGPLIQ
+1 MSEPLIR
-14 LKGIEKRYQ
+14 LKGIERRYQ
-23 SGEQEVTVLHPLD
+23 SGEHEVTVLHPLD
-36 LCIQAGEMVAIV
+36 LAIDAGEMVAIV

-65 DRPSAGQY
+65 DRPSGGQY

-80 ARLDALAL
+80 ATLDALSL

-108 LDATANVEIPAVY
+108 LNAAANVEIPAIY
-121 AGTARA
+121 AGTARLD
-127 ERQQRARALLSRL
+127 RQARARTLLTRL
-140 GLADRSHHRPGQLSG
+140 GLQDRSHHRPGQLSG

-178 PTGALDSHSGKEVMA
+178 PTGALDSQSGKEVMA

-213 VANHADRIITLRDG
+213 VASHADRIITLRDG

-232 SAQPAKSADQAGRI
+232 SGHRATDDNAASPSGAPAHPLPG
-246 DTLRD
+246 D
-251 GRVVEDSGQ
+251 GSQLAPPPV
-260 AAKSA
+260 
-265 NHADRIDTLR
+265 
-275 DERAAEE
+275 
-282 NGQDAP
+282 GQDAQATG
-288 AAQGTALPQAGVTKA
+288 AAVRTA
-303 AGKPSKGA
+303 SR
-311 IPPHIAPAK
+311 
-320 GSKLGWDRYREA
+320 GWDRYREA
-332 ARMAVHAMLAH
+332 GRMALHAMLAH

-370 ARAKVINDINAMG
+370 ARAKVIDDINAMG

-433 RYRNKTSTGNVVGV
+433 RYRNKTSSGSVIGV
-447 GSDFFRVKGMTLT
+447 GNDFFRVKGMTLT
-460 QGRLFD
+460 QGRLLD
-466 ERDIQSRTAVAVV
+466 ERDIRNRTAVAVV

-487 LGKEDPVG
+487 LGQVDPVG

-503 PVRII
+503 PVRIV
-508 GVVAQETGFGR
+508 GVVTQETGFGR
-519 SSQSVSIW
+519 SSQSVNVW
-527 LPYSAVMSRLISQN
+527 LPYSAVMSRLLSQQ
-541 HFSQITIRVKDG
+541 HFTQITIRVKDG
-553 IQPALAEQAAVAL
+553 VQPALAEQAAVAL

-580 SDSIIK
+580 SDSIVK
-586 SVEKTTATMTLL
+586 SVEKTTATLTLL

-664 ALLIGFVFSLFVES
+664 ALLIGALFSLLVES
-678 FQMSFSLFSILM
+678 FQMRFSLFSILM

>member
-1 MSEPQKLEGPLIQ
+1 MSEPLIQ
-14 LKGIEKRYQ
+14 LKGIERRYQ

-36 LCIQAGEMVAIV
+36 LTIEAGEMIAIV

-65 DRPSAGQY
+65 DRPSSGQY

-80 ARLDALAL
+80 ATLDALSL

-108 LDATANVEIPAVY
+108 LNAAANVEIPAVY
-121 AGTARA
+121 AGTPRA
-127 ERQQRARALLSRL
+127 ERQARSQALLTRL
-140 GLADRSHHRPGQLSG
+140 GLSDRSHHTPSQLSG

-178 PTGALDSHSGKEVMA
+178 PTGALDSQSGKEVMA

-208 THDMA
+208 THDME
-213 VANHADRIITLRDG
+213 VASHADRIITLKDG
-227 RVVED
+227 RV
-232 SAQPAKSADQAGRI
+232 Q
-246 DTLRD
+246 
-251 GRVVEDSGQ
+251 EDSGRKP
-260 AAKSA
+260 AAVPVTPTA
-265 NHADRIDTLR
+265 
-275 DERAAEE
+275 
-282 NGQDAP
+282 AP
-288 AAQGTALPQAGVTKA
+288 AGKEGAG
-303 AGKPSKGA
+303 
-311 IPPHIAPAK
+311 HD
-320 GSKLGWDRYREA
+320 WDRYREA
-332 ARMAVHAMLAH
+332 ARMALHAMLAH

-370 ARAKVINDINAMG
+370 ARAKVIDQINAMG

-402 IQTLNERDLDALLGQ
+402 IQTLNKRDLDALLGQ

-425 QIATSGQL
+425 QIAAPGQL
-433 RYRNKTSTGNVVGV
+433 RYRNKTSSGSIVGV
-447 GSDFFRVKGMTLT
+447 GNDFFRVKGMKLT
-460 QGRLFD
+460 NGRLFD
-466 ERDIQSRTAVAVV
+466 ERDIQNRAAVAVV

-487 LGKEDPVG
+487 LGKQDPVG

-508 GVVAQETGFGR
+508 GVVEEETGFGR
-519 SSQSVSIW
+519 NSQSVNVW

-541 HFSQITIRVKDG
+541 HFSQLTIRVKDG
-553 IQPALAEQAAVAL
+553 VQPALAEQAAIEL

-654 LLGGLLGIGL
+654 LLGGMLGVGVSLFIGL
-664 ALLIGFVFSLFVES
+664 LFSLFVES
-678 FQMSFSLFSILM
+678 IQMHFSLFSILM

>member
-1 MSEPQKLEGPLIQ
+1 MSEPLIQ
-14 LKGIEKRYQ
+14 LKGIERRYQ

-36 LCIQAGEMVAIV
+36 LTIEAGEMIAIV

-65 DRPSAGQY
+65 DRPSSGQY

-80 ARLDALAL
+80 ATLDALSL

-108 LDATANVEIPAVY
+108 LNAAANVEIPAVY
-121 AGTARA
+121 AGTPRA
-127 ERQQRARALLSRL
+127 ERQARSQTLLTRL
-140 GLADRSHHRPGQLSG
+140 GLSDRSHHTPSQLSG

-178 PTGALDSHSGKEVMA
+178 PTGALDSQSGKEVMA

-208 THDMA
+208 THDME
-213 VANHADRIITLRDG
+213 VASHADRIITLKDG
-227 RVVED
+227 RV
-232 SAQPAKSADQAGRI
+232 Q
-246 DTLRD
+246 
-251 GRVVEDSGQ
+251 EDSGRKP
-260 AAKSA
+260 AAVPVTPTA
-265 NHADRIDTLR
+265 
-275 DERAAEE
+275 
-282 NGQDAP
+282 AP
-288 AAQGTALPQAGVTKA
+288 AGKEGAG
-303 AGKPSKGA
+303 
-311 IPPHIAPAK
+311 HD
-320 GSKLGWDRYREA
+320 WDRYREA
-332 ARMAVHAMLAH
+332 ARMALHAMLAH

-370 ARAKVINDINAMG
+370 ARAKVIDQINAMG

-402 IQTLNERDLDALLGQ
+402 IQTLNKRDLDALLGQ

-425 QIATSGQL
+425 QIAAPGQL
-433 RYRNKTSTGNVVGV
+433 RYRNKTSSGSIVGV
-447 GSDFFRVKGMTLT
+447 GNDFFRVKGMKLT
-460 QGRLFD
+460 NGRLFD
-466 ERDIQSRTAVAVV
+466 ERDIQNRAAVAVV
-479 DGKTIESL
+479 AGKTIESL
-487 LGKEDPVG
+487 LGKQDPVG

-508 GVVAQETGFGR
+508 GVVEEETGFGR
-519 SSQSVSIW
+519 SSQSVNVW

-541 HFSQITIRVKDG
+541 HFSQLTIRVKDG
-553 IQPALAEQAAVAL
+553 VQPALAEQAAIEL

-654 LLGGLLGIGL
+654 LLGGMLGVGVSLFIGL
-664 ALLIGFVFSLFVES
+664 LFSLFVES
-678 FQMSFSLFSILM
+678 IQMHFSLFSILM

>member
-1 MSEPQKLEGPLIQ
+1 MSEPLIQ
-14 LKGIEKRYQ
+14 LKGIERRYQ

-36 LCIQAGEMVAIV
+36 LTIEAGEMIAIV

-65 DRPSAGQY
+65 DRPSSGQY

-80 ARLDALAL
+80 ATLDALSL

-108 LDATANVEIPAVY
+108 LNAAANVEIPAVY
-121 AGTARA
+121 ASTPRA
-127 ERQQRARALLSRL
+127 ERQARSQALLTRL
-140 GLADRSHHRPGQLSG
+140 GLSDRSHHTPSQLSG

-178 PTGALDSHSGKEVMA
+178 PTGALDSQSGKEVMA

-208 THDMA
+208 THDME
-213 VANHADRIITLRDG
+213 VASHADRIITLKDG
-227 RVVED
+227 RV
-232 SAQPAKSADQAGRI
+232 Q
-246 DTLRD
+246 
-251 GRVVEDSGQ
+251 EDSGRKP
-260 AAKSA
+260 AAVPVTPTA
-265 NHADRIDTLR
+265 
-275 DERAAEE
+275 
-282 NGQDAP
+282 AP
-288 AAQGTALPQAGVTKA
+288 AGKEGAG
-303 AGKPSKGA
+303 
-311 IPPHIAPAK
+311 HD
-320 GSKLGWDRYREA
+320 WDRYREA
-332 ARMAVHAMLAH
+332 ARMALHAMLAH

-370 ARAKVINDINAMG
+370 ARAKVIDQINAMG

-402 IQTLNERDLDALLGQ
+402 IQTLNKRDLDALLGQ

-425 QIATSGQL
+425 QIAAPGQL
-433 RYRNKTSTGNVVGV
+433 RYRNKTSSGSIVGV
-447 GSDFFRVKGMTLT
+447 GNDFFRVKGMKLT
-460 QGRLFD
+460 NGRLFD
-466 ERDIQSRTAVAVV
+466 ERDIQNRAAVAVV

-487 LGKEDPVG
+487 LGKQDPVG

-508 GVVAQETGFGR
+508 GVVEEETGFGR
-519 SSQSVSIW
+519 SSQSVNVW

-541 HFSQITIRVKDG
+541 HFSQLTIRVKDG
-553 IQPALAEQAAVAL
+553 VQPALAEQAAIEL

-654 LLGGLLGIGL
+654 LLGGMLGVGVSLFIGL
-664 ALLIGFVFSLFVES
+664 LFSLFVES
-678 FQMSFSLFSILM
+678 IQMHFSLFSILM

>member
-1 MSEPQKLEGPLIQ
+1 MSEPLIQ
-14 LKGIEKRYQ
+14 LKGIERRYQ

-36 LCIQAGEMVAIV
+36 LTIEAGEMIAIV

-80 ARLDALAL
+80 ATLDALSL

-108 LDATANVEIPAVY
+108 LNAAANVEIPAVY
-121 AGTARA
+121 AGTSRHDRQARS
-127 ERQQRARALLSRL
+127 QALLARL
-140 GLADRSHHRPGQLSG
+140 GLSDRSHHTPGQLSG

-178 PTGALDSHSGKEVMA
+178 PTGALDSQSGKEVMA

-213 VANHADRIITLRDG
+213 VASHADRIITLRDG
-227 RVVED
+227 RV
-232 SAQPAKSADQAGRI
+232 
-246 DTLRD
+246 L
-251 GRVVEDSGQ
+251 EDSGKP
-260 AAKSA
+260 ATTTAG
-265 NHADRIDTLR
+265 L
-275 DERAAEE
+275 
-282 NGQDAP
+282 P
-288 AAQGTALPQAGVTKA
+288 AASPA
-303 AGKPSKGA
+303 ARASGND
-311 IPPHIAPAK
+311 
-320 GSKLGWDRYREA
+320 WDRYREA
-332 ARMAVHAMLAH
+332 GRMALHAMLAH

-370 ARAKVINDINAMG
+370 ARAKVVDQINAMG

-402 IQTLNERDLDALLGQ
+402 IQTLNKRDLDALLGQ

-425 QIATSGQL
+425 QIASSGQL
-433 RYRNKTSTGNVVGV
+433 RYRNKTSSGSIVGV
-447 GSDFFRVKGMTLT
+447 GSDFFRVKGMKLT
-460 QGRLFD
+460 SGRLFD
-466 ERDIQSRTAVAVV
+466 ERDIQNRAAVAVV

-508 GVVAQETGFGR
+508 GVVEEETGFSR
-519 SSQSVSIW
+519 SSQSVNVW

-541 HFSQITIRVKDG
+541 HFSQLTIRVKDG
-553 IQPALAEQAAVAL
+553 VQPALAEQAAIEL

-654 LLGGLLGIGL
+654 LLGGMLGVGVSLFIGL
-664 ALLIGFVFSLFVES
+664 LFSLFVES
-678 FQMSFSLFSILM
+678 IQMQFSLFSILM

>member
-1 MSEPQKLEGPLIQ
+1 MSEPLIR
-14 LKGIEKRYQ
+14 LKGIERRYQ
-23 SGEQEVTVLHPLD
+23 SGEHEVTVLHPLD
-36 LCIQAGEMVAIV
+36 LAIDAGEMVAIV

-65 DRPSAGQY
+65 DRPSGGQY

-80 ARLDALAL
+80 ATLDALSL

-108 LDATANVEIPAVY
+108 LDAAANVEIPAIY
-121 AGTARA
+121 AGTARLD
-127 ERQQRARALLSRL
+127 RQARARTLLTRL
-140 GLADRSHHRPGQLSG
+140 GLQDRSHHRPGQLSG

-178 PTGALDSHSGKEVMA
+178 PTGALDSQSGKEVMA

-213 VANHADRIITLRDG
+213 VASHADRIITLRDG

-232 SAQPAKSADQAGRI
+232 SGHRATDDNAASPSGAQAHPLPG
-246 DTLRD
+246 D
-251 GRVVEDSGQ
+251 GSQLAPPSV
-260 AAKSA
+260 
-265 NHADRIDTLR
+265 
-275 DERAAEE
+275 
-282 NGQDAP
+282 GQDA
-288 AAQGTALPQAGVTKA
+288 QGT
-303 AGKPSKGA
+303 GA
-311 IPPHIAPAK
+311 VVRTA
-320 GSKLGWDRYREA
+320 SRGWDRYREA
-332 ARMAVHAMLAH
+332 GRMALHAMLAH

-370 ARAKVINDINAMG
+370 ARAKVIDDINAMG

-433 RYRNKTSTGNVVGV
+433 RYRNKTSSGSVIGV
-447 GSDFFRVKGMTLT
+447 GNDFFRVKGMTLT
-460 QGRLFD
+460 QGRLLD
-466 ERDIQSRTAVAVV
+466 ERDIRNRTAVAVV

-487 LGKEDPVG
+487 LGKVDPVG

-503 PVRII
+503 PVRIV
-508 GVVAQETGFGR
+508 GVVTQETGFGR
-519 SSQSVSIW
+519 SSQSVNVW
-527 LPYSAVMSRLISQN
+527 LPYSAVMSRLLSQQ
-541 HFSQITIRVKDG
+541 HFTQITIRVKDG
-553 IQPALAEQAAVAL
+553 VQSALAEQAAVAL

-580 SDSIIK
+580 SDSIVK
-586 SVEKTTATMTLL
+586 SVEKTTATLTLL

-664 ALLIGFVFSLFVES
+664 ALLIGALFSLLVES
-678 FQMSFSLFSILM
+678 FQMRFSLFSILM